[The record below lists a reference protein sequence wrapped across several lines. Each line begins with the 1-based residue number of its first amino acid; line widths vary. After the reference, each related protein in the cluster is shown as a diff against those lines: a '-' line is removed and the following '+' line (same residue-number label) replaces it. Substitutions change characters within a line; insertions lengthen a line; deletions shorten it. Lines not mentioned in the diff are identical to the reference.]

1 MPFKAA
7 KRWIEEQSSRSSRRD
22 ELASSTGS
30 ELDISGPMSFRHEGH
45 ISSDGVAAKF
55 SFNQSTA
62 GLSAR
67 EVEYLK
73 REAEYA
79 NRTANITRPPP
90 AAPAPPPP
98 PRPKPMSAAEEYI
111 AQYGQPGMS
120 AREESTDSLGGAPG
134 KRKSW
139 AKAGAAARVAGKMSA
154 KRIQDEIRKNEALL
168 LQAQAELRAAN
179 SALFASDAAVHRAL
193 AADAAALPP
202 GWEELIDPAGVP
214 YYFHQASGE
223 TTWDRPVE
231 RLPPA
236 AVLSAALQDEGWTTL
251 FDAESGR
258 AYYFNNK
265 SGESSWEPPAEAPP
279 MWKALG
285 IQKSQLDA
293 EPELAAQL
301 DAAVSAGDFEAA
313 IAVRD
318 ELRLAG
324 GRRTSKMGHVY
335 SAQL

>member
-1 MPFKAA
+1 M
-7 KRWIEEQSSRSSRRD
+7 
-22 ELASSTGS
+22 
-30 ELDISGPMSFRHEGH
+30 
-45 ISSDGVAAKF
+45 
-55 SFNQSTA
+55 
-62 GLSAR
+62 
-67 EVEYLK
+67 
-73 REAEYA
+73 
-79 NRTANITRPPP
+79 
-90 AAPAPPPP
+90 
-98 PRPKPMSAAEEYI
+98 
-111 AQYGQPGMS
+111 
-120 AREESTDSLGGAPG
+120 
-134 KRKSW
+134 
-139 AKAGAAARVAGKMSA
+139 
-154 KRIQDEIRKNEALL
+154 
-168 LQAQAELRAAN
+168 
-179 SALFASDAAVHRAL
+179 
-193 AADAAALPP
+193 
-202 GWEELIDPAGVP
+202 P
-214 YYFHQASGE
+214 YYFHQATGE

-265 SGESSWEPPAEAPP
+265 SGESSWEPPVEAPP

>member
-1 MPFKAA
+1 
-7 KRWIEEQSSRSSRRD
+7 
-22 ELASSTGS
+22 
-30 ELDISGPMSFRHEGH
+30 
-45 ISSDGVAAKF
+45 
-55 SFNQSTA
+55 
-62 GLSAR
+62 
-67 EVEYLK
+67 
-73 REAEYA
+73 
-79 NRTANITRPPP
+79 
-90 AAPAPPPP
+90 
-98 PRPKPMSAAEEYI
+98 MSAAEEYI

-154 KRIQDEIRKNEALL
+154 KRIQDEIRKNEAEL

-214 YYFHQASGE
+214 YYFHLASGE